1 MKKKIL
7 IIEDELS
14 LLMALREKF
23 KSEDFKVIEAKN
35 GEEGL
40 KMAAQKNPD
49 LILLDLIM
57 PVMDGI
63 TMFKKLRLTETGKDL
78 PIIILTNLSDERAVS
93 QSLEGGVTDY
103 LVKTNWQLDD
113 VVKKVKGKLG
123 I

>member
-14 LLMALREKF
+14 LMMALHEKF
-23 KSEDFKVIEAKN
+23 KTEGFEVIEAKN

-40 KMAAQKNPD
+40 KMATKKTPD

-63 TMFKKLRLTETGKDL
+63 TMLKKLRLTEEGKDL
-78 PIIILTNLSDERAVS
+78 PVIILTNLSDDRAVS
-93 QSLEGGVTDY
+93 ESLESGVSDY
-103 LVKTNWQLDD
+103 LVKTNWHLDD
-113 VVKKVKGKLG
+113 VVKKVKVKLG